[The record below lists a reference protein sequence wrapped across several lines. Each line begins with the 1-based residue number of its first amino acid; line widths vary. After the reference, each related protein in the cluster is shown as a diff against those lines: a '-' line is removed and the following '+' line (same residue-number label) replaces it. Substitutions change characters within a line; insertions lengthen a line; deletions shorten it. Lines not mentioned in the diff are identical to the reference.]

1 MSLLPPIETAP
12 RERAAPPLEVQ
23 RLDGVGPTLTRI
35 DRHVARARR
44 DAAPLLLLAVALG
57 PVLARDGG
65 NARQHVGELTRE
77 FTRRLRAQL
86 RGNDDVWQFTN
97 EDWIAVLPDCR
108 PEFERPVRRRLVT
121 WLGSPFRLSA
131 GLLVTCPRIGVASLS
146 GEVDS
151 AAALLASAQSALDAD
166 EVLAAGRRGY

>member
-1 MSLLPPIETAP
+1 MSLPSPNETAS
-12 RERAAPPLEVQ
+12 RERAGPPLEVP
-23 RLDGVGPTLTRI
+23 RLDGMGPTLARI

-57 PVLARDGG
+57 PVLAREGG
-65 NARQHVGELTRE
+65 PARQHVGELARE

-86 RGNDDVWQFTN
+86 RGTDDVWQFA
-97 EDWIAVLPDCR
+97 EGDWIAVLPGCL
-108 PEFERPVRRRLVT
+108 PEHARPVRRRLVA

-131 GLLVTCPRIGVASLS
+131 GLLVTSPRIGVASLQ

-151 AAALLASAQSALDAD
+151 AAALLASAQAALDAD
-166 EVLAAGRRGY
+166 EVLAVGLLGY